1 MKPVKLTLSAFGAYA
16 KKTVIDFDKFGGS
29 GLFLITG
36 DTGAGKTTIFDAIS
50 FALYGE
56 ASGSNRKSKSL
67 RSDYAALSDP
77 TYVEFEFLHKDQLW
91 RVKRNPEYER
101 KIKNGDRTTIQ
112 KPEAELTLL
121 EGGRMTPVTGV
132 SFVNDKIYEII
143 GLTRDQ
149 FAQTV
154 MIAQG
159 DFMKILT
166 APSAERKA
174 LFQRIFK
181 TEKFANLQ
189 EELRVRKSLMDD
201 KAEAIENAIT
211 TEASKIS
218 PEPEFPDAEK
228 LLGYCK
234 ESKYIKEIIALTA
247 ALLESETEKRAAA
260 EKEYTAIEAED
271 KQFRERL
278 EAAKHDNRDL
288 DELNE
293 LHAAQAELTAKKPLI
308 EKERASLAEAK
319 RAQSVNAEERLL
331 INANATV
338 IRAGKAIEDA
348 EKKLAVCEASLPAL
362 KEAAEKA
369 EARGGEA
376 DKCLAD
382 AKQLESCIPAL
393 RDRDANARK
402 IEKAKKLIAA
412 ALIERDRA
420 MDTYKDYS
428 DRYYAAQ
435 AGLLAKDLKEGT
447 PCPVCGSTHHPVP
460 AVLTQSAVTREQL
473 DRSEKER
480 DSRNEALKELEGEL
494 EKLKG
499 AREGLMKRLE
509 ELEIPADAS
518 EKDLSDRAAGLRKS
532 ADAIRS
538 VIRQAQD
545 AYVNG
550 QKLRSGYASDLHNA
564 LMNAEKAKAEAETA
578 KRNYEEKLA
587 GSGFKDENA
596 YLTAKA
602 RIPLIGNCEERIS
615 DYDKETA
622 SVADRIKA
630 LTEKLTGK
638 TRVDTAALEEQLL
651 SLAARRKDVSDRKD
665 FYLKK
670 TSVHESALKGLK
682 KCAAAKEALGEEW
695 ALISEL
701 YYVVSGQPGKTG
713 NKTAKLSFEA
723 YVQQYYF
730 KQVIAAANKRLTVL
744 TGGEF
749 TLRNKKDSKD
759 LRSQAGLD
767 LDVLDRGTGQWR
779 DVSTLSGGESFLTS
793 LALALGLSDV
803 VQSQSGEI
811 RLDTM
816 FIDEGFGSLDE
827 NALNN
832 AVNLL
837 TMLADG
843 KRLIGVISH
852 MTELGN
858 RIESRIVVKKTR
870 AGSQAQIITE

>member
-16 KKTVIDFDKFGGS
+16 KKTVIDFDKFGGD

-36 DTGAGKTTIFDAIS
+36 DTGSGKTTIFDAIS

-56 ASGSNRKSKSL
+56 PSGNNRKSKSL
-67 RSDYAALSDP
+67 RSDYAALTDP

-101 KIKNGDRTTIQ
+101 KTKNGERTTIQ
-112 KPEAELTLL
+112 KSEAELTLL

-181 TEKFANLQ
+181 TEKFADLQ
-189 EELRVRKSLMDD
+189 EELRVRKSRMDD
-201 KAEAIENAIT
+201 EIGRIDRDIT

-218 PEPEFPDAEK
+218 PEPDFPDAEK
-228 LLGYCK
+228 LIEYCK
-234 ESKYIKEIIALTA
+234 DPKYIKEIITLTE
-247 ALLESETEKRAAA
+247 ALLESETEKHATAK
-260 EKEYTAIEAED
+260 KECDAIEAED
-271 KQFRERL
+271 KQLTERL
-278 EAAKHDNRDL
+278 EAAKRDNSDF
-288 DELNE
+288 DELNG
-293 LHAAQAELTAKKPLI
+293 LNTIQAGLDKKKPSV
-308 EKERASLAEAK
+308 EKERAALAEARK
-319 RAQSVNAEERLL
+319 AQVVNAEEQRL
-331 INANATV
+331 IRANAGIIDTEQ
-338 IRAGKAIEDA
+338 AAQDA
-348 EKKLAVCEASLPAL
+348 KKKLTECEASLPAL
-362 KEAAEKA
+362 CQAAQKA
-369 EARGGEA
+369 EARTGEA
-376 DKCLAD
+376 DKCLSD
-382 AKQLESCIPAL
+382 AEQLESCIPAL
-393 RDRDANARK
+393 RDRDVNARA
-402 IEKAKKLIAA
+402 IAAQQKLIAA
-412 ALIERDRA
+412 ALVERDKA
-420 MDTYKDYS
+420 DNTYMDFSK
-428 DRYYAAQ
+428 RYYAAQ

-447 PCPVCGSTHHPVP
+447 PCPVCGSTHHPAP
-460 AVLTQSAVTREQL
+460 AVLTESAVTREQL

-480 DSRNEALKELEGEL
+480 DSRNEALKKLEGEL
-494 EKLKG
+494 ENLKG
-499 AREGLMKRLE
+499 ARDGLMKRLE
-509 ELEIPADAS
+509 ELNIPVDAS
-518 EKDLSDRAAGLRKS
+518 GKDLSDRASGLRKT
-532 ADAIRS
+532 AS
-538 VIRQAQD
+538 VIRSAIKQAQD
-545 AYVNG
+545 AYTNG
-550 QKLRSGYASDLHNA
+550 QKLHSGCLSDLQNA
-564 LMNAEKAKAEAETA
+564 LMNAEKAKAEAAEA

-587 GSGFKDENA
+587 KSGFADENA
-596 YLTAKA
+596 YLTAKE
-602 RIPLIGNCEERIS
+602 RIPLIAECEKRIS
-615 DYDKETA
+615 DYEKETA
-622 SVADRIKA
+622 SVTARVKA
-630 LTEKLTGK
+630 LTEKLAGK
-638 TRVDTAALEEQLL
+638 TRVDTAALEEKR
-651 SLAARRKDVSDRKD
+651 SVLAGRRDAASGQRD
-665 FYLKK
+665 FFLKK
-670 TSVHESALKGLK
+670 TDRHESALKVLK
-682 KCAAAKEALGEEW
+682 SRAAAREARGEEW

-749 TLRNKKDSKD
+749 TLRNKRDSKD

-793 LALALGLSDV
+793 LSLALGLSDV

-852 MTELGN
+852 MTELSN